1 MGGKIAKGIQCF
13 DLNDIK
19 QAKTYFGLLKK
30 LVRSKLKVPIMAKG
44 MMRMIDFTKKLAK
57 LDIYPPFETHW
68 TKEEKLIL
76 GKFLSGQ

>member
-1 MGGKIAKGIQCF
+1 MGGKTLRGVQSFNLMNEKEAKQ
-13 DLNDIK
+13 
-19 QAKTYFGLLKK
+19 YFSILKK
-30 LVRSKLKVPIMAKG
+30 IVKSKLKVPIMAKG
-44 MMRMIDFTKKLAK
+44 MMRLIDFSKKLAK